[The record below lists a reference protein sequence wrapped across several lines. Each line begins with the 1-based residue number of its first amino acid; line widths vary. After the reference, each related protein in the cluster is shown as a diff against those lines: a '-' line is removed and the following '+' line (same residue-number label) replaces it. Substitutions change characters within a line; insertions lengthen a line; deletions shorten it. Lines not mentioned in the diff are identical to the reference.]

1 VGAMGEWLQE
11 STGRI
16 LDEAG
21 KAIVEIDSSL
31 RLGFRICEVAVAFAS
46 AKYK

>member
-1 VGAMGEWLQE
+1 MGEWLQE

-21 KAIVEIDSSL
+21 KAIVEIP
-31 RLGFRICEVAVAFAS
+31 R
-46 AKYK
+46 